1 MGKGTIS
8 WFSNSPD
15 APTGYGMQT
24 QQVIK
29 RLVKDKYD
37 VAILSNYGHEG
48 VIGSWNDG
56 AGHDVRVYPRGA
68 EVYSQD
74 ITPLNHMHWKG
85 EHPDQPDAMVT
96 LYDVWILRGKKYD
109 DINVASWTPV
119 DHHPM
124 PPKVGEWLA
133 KPNVTPL
140 AMSKFGQ
147 SQMAERDIEAF
158 YVPHAVEKVFQP
170 TPNIGDYDNRNY
182 LGIKKDAFVVGMN
195 AANKANGMVH
205 RKAFAENLLAFS
217 IFAKEHPEAV
227 LYIHSEMFGVFS
239 GWNLTDLMV
248 ACGIDPKQVVLA
260 DQIAYRYGI
269 PQADLA
275 GIYSAFDVFLGTS
288 YGEGFGVGTIEAQAC
303 GVPVIVSDFAASP
316 ELVGDGWLVQGQPLW
331 DNAQKAWFNIP
342 SIPGIVEA
350 LNKAYKADR
359 GPSSKAL
366 EFAKQFD
373 ADFVYE
379 THWKPVLDKLLLV
392 K

>member
-15 APTGYGMQT
+15 APTGYGVQT
-24 QQVIK
+24 AQVVK
-29 RLVKDKYD
+29 RLVKDEYD
-37 VAILSNYGHEG
+37 VAILSNFGHEG
-48 VIGSWNDG
+48 VIGSWDCDG
-56 AGHDVRVYPRGA
+56 QAVRVYPRGA

-74 ITPLNHMHWKG
+74 ITPLNHSHWAA
-85 EHPDQPDAMVT
+85 EHPGQPDLHIQ
-96 LYDVWILRGKKYD
+96 LYDVWIMRGAKYD
-109 DINVASWTPV
+109 ELNIASWVPI
-119 DHHPM
+119 DHHPI
-124 PPKVGEWLA
+124 PEKVAEWVA

-147 SQMAERDIEAF
+147 EQMANVGIESF
-158 YVPHAVEKVFQP
+158 YIPHAVEKVFQP

-182 LGIKKDAFVVGMN
+182 LGIPTNAFVVGMN
-195 AANKANGMVH
+195 AANKASGLVH

-217 IFAKEHPEAV
+217 IFAQDHPDAV
-227 LYIHSEMFGVFS
+227 LYIHTEMFGVFA
-239 GWNLTDLMV
+239 GWNLQDLMK
-248 ACGIDPKQVVLA
+248 ACGLSPKQVIIA

-275 GIYSAFDVFLGTS
+275 GIYSTFDVFLGTS

-303 GVPVIVSDFAASP
+303 GVPVIVSNFAASP
-316 ELVGDGWLVQGQPLW
+316 ELVGDGWLVEGQPLW
-331 DNAQKAWFNIP
+331 DNAQKSWFNVP
-342 SIPGIVEA
+342 SIPGIVDA

-373 ADFVYE
+373 ADAVYE
-379 THWKPVLDKLLLV
+379 AHWKPVLAKLL

>member
-24 QQVIK
+24 QQVVK
-29 RLVKDKYD
+29 RLVKDAYD
-37 VAILSNYGHEG
+37 VAILSNYGREG
-48 VIGSWNDG
+48 VIGSWDCDG
-56 AGHDVRVYPRGA
+56 KDVRVYPRGA

-74 ITPLNHMHWKG
+74 ITPMNHKHWTAENPG
-85 EHPDQPDAMVT
+85 QPDALIT
-96 LYDVWILRGKKYD
+96 LYDVWIMRGQKYD
-109 DINVASWTPV
+109 ELNIASWTPV

-147 SQMAERDIEAF
+147 QQMADNGIEAF

-170 TPNIGDYDNRNY
+170 TPNIKDYGNREY
-182 LGIKKDAFVVGMN
+182 LGIPKDAFVVGMN

-205 RKAFAENLLAFS
+205 RKAFSENLLAFS
-217 IFAKEHPEAV
+217 IFAQEHPNAM
-227 LYIHSEMFGVFS
+227 LYLHTEMFGAFS
-239 GWNLTDLMV
+239 GWNMTDLMQ
-248 ACGIDPKQVVLA
+248 ACGLTPKQVILA

-269 PQADLA
+269 PQVDLA

-316 ELVGDGWLVQGQPLW
+316 ELVGDGWVVEGQPLW

-342 SIPGIVEA
+342 SIPGIVDA
-350 LNKAYKADR
+350 LNKAYEADR
-359 GPSSKAL
+359 GPSSRAL

-379 THWKPVLDKLLLV
+379 THWKPVLAKLL